1 MTIPVFRFAPWQP
14 AEQQLDHIAPA
25 PLPSPFTPSVV
36 LASVAVLL
44 LLCFVSVGPLLWPQ
58 SHSTQWLSQVSL
70 GPTTARAAKVVRDEG
85 LWRPHGDVRSLRVA
99 DANTERVRL
108 HWPALPE
115 VKRYQLY
122 RGSGLDAGLGL
133 PLAISSTPYY
143 EDRLQL
149 RRALYR
155 YSIADADTGLLL
167 FSVEVRPQQA
177 ISEFEARLQGLIVGH
192 KTTLPSTIML
202 PAHPLGTDAL
212 GRDILARLMAGGA
225 TSLFVGVVAPLLFIS
240 LGCILGAIAGY
251 AGGVVD
257 QAIMRLADFVVALPF
272 LLFMIL
278 FRVAFGIGPGENG
291 IAPLILAMLVLSWPS
306 SARLVRG
313 QVLALKGQPY
323 VESALL
329 SGLSTAA
336 ILARHILPNVLPIIL
351 VAFSFAIPQAI
362 FTEAFLSFIGMG
374 VSPPSTSWGAMC
386 NDGIKTLLSHP
397 RHMLLPALFISIS
410 VLAFNILGDALRDIS
425 DRRSGG
431 VGR

>member
-1 MTIPVFRFAPWQP
+1 MTIPVFRFAPWKP
-14 AEQQLDHIAPA
+14 AQQQVERIVPA
-25 PLPSPFTPSVV
+25 PLPSPFTASVLVAGLAVV
-36 LASVAVLL
+36 LVLL
-44 LLCFVSVGPLLWPQ
+44 FVTLGPLLWQQ

-70 GPTTARAAKVVRDEG
+70 GPTSAKAAKVVRDEG
-85 LWRPHGDVRSLRVA
+85 IWQPHGRVTSLQVL

-108 HWPALPE
+108 HWPHIPGVE
-115 VKRYQLY
+115 RYQLY
-122 RGSGLDAGLGL
+122 RGSGLKPGLGL
-133 PLAISSTPYY
+133 PLAVTGANFY

-149 RRALYR
+149 RREIYR

-167 FSVEVRPQQA
+167 FAVELRPQQA
-177 ISEFEARLQGLIVGH
+177 ISEFEARLQGLITGDSAS
-192 KTTLPSTIML
+192 LPDTIML

-225 TSLFVGVVAPLLFIS
+225 TSLFVGVVAPLLFIT
-240 LGCILGAIAGY
+240 LGCVLGAIAGY

-329 SGLSTAA
+329 SGLGTAA
-336 ILARHILPNVLPIIL
+336 ILGRHILPNVLPIIL

-397 RHMLLPALFISIS
+397 RQMLLPALLISIS